1 MKRKARKFKAAKII
15 YPAVVLAA
23 FVYLWLAGAPVS
35 AIVASAVGT
44 MGYAYGLANG

>member
-1 MKRKARKFKAAKII
+1 MKRKKKSTAAKVL
-15 YPAVVLAA
+15 YPAAVLAA